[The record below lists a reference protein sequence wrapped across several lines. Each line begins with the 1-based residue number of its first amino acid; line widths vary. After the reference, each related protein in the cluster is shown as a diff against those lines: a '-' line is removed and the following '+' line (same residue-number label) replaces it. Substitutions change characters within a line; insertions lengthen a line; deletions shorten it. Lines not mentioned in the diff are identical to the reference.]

1 MAMMIKLNPLGI
13 SHLYVGDDQLLDVV
27 YFLEIVPS
35 CIYMVYQINVFAIVC
50 AANIVQV
57 STWQVTQFCNRVIAS
72 NT

>member
-35 CIYMVYQINVFAIVC
+35 CIYMVYQMCFAIVC
-50 AANIVQV
+50 AANTVQV
-57 STWQVTQFCNRVIAS
+57 STWQVTQFCNRVLPPIS
-72 NT
+72 

>member
-35 CIYMVYQINVFAIVC
+35 CIYMVYQINVF
-50 AANIVQV
+50 
-57 STWQVTQFCNRVIAS
+57 CNCLCCKHSSSFNMAS
-72 NT
+72 HAVLQPCNC